1 MLTPFKNPGYAWLW
15 WSNTFSSS
23 GRWALV
29 LILSLQIL
37 QTTHSSFWVGL
48 GLFLT
53 QGPVILLA
61 PVSGVLADRF
71 DRRTLN
77 VAAAAF
83 AGLATGVLAL
93 TTWLGVLTL
102 PMELALSLAYGVAF
116 VFQLTLRSTLVPSIV
131 PPAQLVSAVSLFQV
145 GTQGAQFLGPALAT
159 PLLVRGGPAL
169 GWLFCTGLYLASAL
183 SSIPV
188 GSSRARTAIGN
199 PTGVLQESFR
209 YLYARPLVW
218 TAIWAVSVHCALTMA
233 YQGMLPMFV
242 TTDLRAPDSSY
253 GALLTS
259 IGLGAALGSLGL
271 ARLSA
276 PRFRPAL
283 FAISLIG
290 SGISLAAMAATS
302 SVTVAITS
310 GFFVGATQ
318 AVFMSMALALIQGSV
333 DDGFRGRATSVYQ
346 MITMAPMAIF
356 GWGMGGL
363 ADITEPRPLMIVS
376 GLGFVVVM
384 AIFLIASPWLRAL
397 FGVRAWVSGSQPVTV
412 PALT

>member
-1 MLTPFKNPGYAWLW
+1 MNPGYTWLW
-15 WSNTFSSS
+15 WSNAFSSS

-29 LILSLQIL
+29 LILSLQLL

-53 QGPVILLA
+53 QAPVILLA
-61 PVSGVLADRF
+61 PVSGILADRF

-77 VAAAAF
+77 VASAAV
-83 AGLATGVLAL
+83 AGLTTAVMAL

-102 PMELALSLAYGVAF
+102 PLELALALAYGVAF

-131 PPAQLVSAVSLFQV
+131 PPSQLVSAVSLFQV
-145 GTQGAQFLGPALAT
+145 GTQGAQFVGPALAT
-159 PLLVRGGPAL
+159 PLLVSGGPAL
-169 GWLFCTGLYLASAL
+169 GWLFCTALYAASAL
-183 SSIPV
+183 TSLPI
-188 GSSRARTAIGN
+188 GIQRARKTVGN
-199 PTGVLQESFR
+199 PSGFLQESFR

-218 TAIWAVSVHCALTMA
+218 TAIWAVSLHCALTMA

-242 TTDLRAPDSSY
+242 SMDLRAPDSSY

-276 PRFRPAL
+276 LRFRPAL
-283 FAISLIG
+283 FAISLVG
-290 SGISLAAMAATS
+290 SGLSLAVMAATA
-302 SVTVAITS
+302 SVTIAIAS

-333 DDGFRGRATSVYQ
+333 DDEFRGRATSLYQ
-346 MITMAPMAIF
+346 VITTAPMAIF

-363 ADITEPRPLMIVS
+363 ADITEPRPLMIV
-376 GLGFVVVM
+376 GGIGFVVVM
-384 AIFLIASPWLRAL
+384 AIFLFTSPWLRAL
-397 FGVRAWVSGSQPVTV
+397 FGVRAWVSGSQPATV

>member
-1 MLTPFKNPGYAWLW
+1 VLKPFKNPGYVWLW
-15 WSNTFSSS
+15 WSNAFSST
-23 GRWALV
+23 GRWALI
-29 LILSLQIL
+29 LILSSQLL

-77 VAAAAF
+77 VMSAAL
-83 AGLATGVLAL
+83 AGVTTGLMAL
-93 TTWLGVLTL
+93 MTWLGMLSL
-102 PMELALSLAYGVAF
+102 PVELALSLAYGVAF

-131 PPAQLVSAVSLFQV
+131 PPAQLVSAVSMFQV

-159 PLLVRGGPAL
+159 PLLVTGGPAL
-169 GWLFCTGLYLASAL
+169 AWLFCTGLYAASAL
-183 SSIPV
+183 TSIPV
-188 GSSRARTAIGN
+188 GPARARKSVGN
-199 PTGVLQESFR
+199 PTGVPHGSLR

-218 TAIWAVSVHCALTMA
+218 TAIWAVSLHCALTMA

-242 TTDLRAPDSSY
+242 SLDLRAPASSY

-259 IGLGAALGSLGL
+259 IGLGATIGSLGL

-276 PRFRPAL
+276 VRFRPAL
-283 FAISLIG
+283 FAMSLVG
-290 SGISLAAMAATS
+290 SGISLALMAGTS
-302 SVTVAITS
+302 SMTVAITS

-318 AVFMSMALALIQGSV
+318 AVFMSMVLALIQGSV
-333 DDGFRGRATSVYQ
+333 DDEFRGRATSVYQ
-346 MITMAPMAIF
+346 MITLAPMAIF

-363 ADITEPRPLMIVS
+363 ADITQPRPLMIVT
-376 GLGFVVVM
+376 GIGFVVAM
-384 AIFLIASPWLRAL
+384 AIFVLASPWLRAL
-397 FGVRAWVSGSQPVTV
+397 FGVRAWVSGSQPATV

>member
-1 MLTPFKNPGYAWLW
+1 MLTPFKSPPYVWLW

-37 QTTHSSFWVGL
+37 QTTHASFWVGL

-77 VAAAAF
+77 VLSAAL
-83 AGLATGVLAL
+83 AGVATGLLAL

-102 PMELALSLAYGVAF
+102 PMELALSLGYGVAF
-116 VFQLTLRSTLVPSIV
+116 VFQLTLRNTLVPSVV
-131 PPAQLVSAVSLFQV
+131 PPAQLVGAVSLFQV
-145 GTQGAQFLGPALAT
+145 GTQGAQFLGPALTTA
-159 PLLVRGGPAL
+159 LLVRGGPAL
-169 GWLFCTGLYLASAL
+169 GWLFCTGLYVASAL
-183 SSIPV
+183 TSIPV
-188 GSSRARTAIGN
+188 GPTRAHSAIGN
-199 PTGVLQESFR
+199 STGVLQESFR

-218 TAIWAVSVHCALTMA
+218 TAIWAVSLHCALTMA

-242 TTDLRAPDSSY
+242 TMDLRAPDSSY

-283 FAISLIG
+283 FAISLTG
-290 SGISLAAMAATS
+290 SGISLAVMAATS
-302 SVTVAITS
+302 SVTVAIAS

-333 DDGFRGRATSVYQ
+333 DDEFRGRATSLYQ

-363 ADITEPRPLMIVS
+363 ADITQPRPLMIVS
-376 GLGFVVVM
+376 GIGFVVVM
-384 AIFLIASPWLRAL
+384 AILLFASPWLRAL
-397 FGVRAWVSGSQPVTV
+397 FGVRAWISGSQPATV
-412 PALT
+412 AALT

>member
-15 WSNTFSSS
+15 WSNAFSST
-23 GRWALV
+23 GRWALI
-29 LILSLQIL
+29 LILSLQLL

-53 QGPVILLA
+53 QGPVVLLA
-61 PVSGVLADRF
+61 PLSGVLADRF

-77 VAAAAF
+77 VMSAAL
-83 AGLATGVLAL
+83 AGVTTGVLAL

-102 PMELALSLAYGVAF
+102 PLELALSLAYGVAF
-116 VFQLTLRSTLVPSIV
+116 VFQLTLRSTLVPSLV

-169 GWLFCTGLYLASAL
+169 AWLFCTGLYAASAL
-183 SSIPV
+183 TSIPV
-188 GSSRARTAIGN
+188 GPSRAGTAIGN
-199 PTGVLQESFR
+199 PTGVLQQSFR

-218 TAIWAVSVHCALTMA
+218 TAIWAVSLHCALTMA

-242 TTDLRAPDSSY
+242 STDLRAPDSSY

-271 ARLSA
+271 ARLSD

-283 FAISLIG
+283 FGISLTG
-290 SGISLAAMAATS
+290 SGISLALMAATS
-302 SVTVAITS
+302 SVAVAITS

-318 AVFMSMALALIQGSV
+318 AMFMSMALALIQGSV
-333 DDGFRGRATSVYQ
+333 DDQYRGRATSVYQ
-346 MITMAPMAIF
+346 MITMAPMALF

-363 ADITEPRPLMIVS
+363 ADVTEPRPLMIVS
-376 GLGFVVVM
+376 GLGFLVVM
-384 AIFLIASPWLRAL
+384 AIFLFASPWLRAL
-397 FGVRAWVSGSQPVTV
+397 FGVRAWVSGSQPATV

>member
-1 MLTPFKNPGYAWLW
+1 VLKPFTSPGYAWLW
-15 WSNTFSSS
+15 CSNAFSAS

-29 LILSLQIL
+29 LILSLQLL

-61 PVSGVLADRF
+61 PVSGILADRF

-77 VAAAAF
+77 VMSSAAAGVTT
-83 AGLATGVLAL
+83 GLLAL

-102 PMELALSLAYGVAF
+102 PLELALSLAYGVTF

-159 PLLVRGGPAL
+159 PALVSGGPVLA
-169 GWLFCTGLYLASAL
+169 WLFCTGLYAASAL
-183 SSIPV
+183 TSIPV
-188 GSSRARTAIGN
+188 RTTRTPSSIGN

-218 TAIWAVSVHCALTMA
+218 TAIWAVSLHCALTMA

-242 TTDLRAPDSSY
+242 NMDLRAPASSY

-259 IGLGAALGSLGL
+259 IGLGAAMGSLGL

-276 PRFRPAL
+276 VRFRPAL
-283 FAISLIG
+283 FGISLVG
-290 SGISLAAMAATS
+290 SGISLAVMAATS
-302 SVTVAITS
+302 SVTVSIAS

-333 DDGFRGRATSVYQ
+333 DDEFRGRATSFYQ

-376 GLGFVVVM
+376 GIGFVVVM
-384 AIFLIASPWLRAL
+384 VILLFTSSWLRAL
-397 FGVRAWVSGSQPVTV
+397 FGVRAWVSGSQPATV

>member
-15 WSNTFSSS
+15 WSNAFSSS
-23 GRWALV
+23 GRWALI
-29 LILSLQIL
+29 LILSLQLL

-61 PVSGVLADRF
+61 PLSGVLADRF

-77 VAAAAF
+77 VMSAAL
-83 AGLATGVLAL
+83 AGVTTGVLAL

-102 PMELALSLAYGVAF
+102 PLELALSLAYGVAF
-116 VFQLTLRSTLVPSIV
+116 VFQLTLRSTLVPSLV

-159 PLLVRGGPAL
+159 PLLVSGGPAL
-169 GWLFCTGLYLASAL
+169 AWLFCTALYAASAL
-183 SSIPV
+183 TSIPV
-188 GSSRARTAIGN
+188 GPSRAGTAIGN
-199 PTGVLQESFR
+199 PTGVLQQSFR

-218 TAIWAVSVHCALTMA
+218 TAIWAVSLHCALTMA

-242 TTDLRAPDSSY
+242 SMDLRAPDSSY

-271 ARLSA
+271 ARLSD
-276 PRFRPAL
+276 PRYRPVL
-283 FAISLIG
+283 FGISLVG
-290 SGISLAAMAATS
+290 SGISLALMAATS
-302 SVTVAITS
+302 SVAVAIAS

-318 AVFMSMALALIQGSV
+318 AMFMSMALALIQGSV
-333 DDGFRGRATSVYQ
+333 DDRYRGRATSVYQ
-346 MITMAPMAIF
+346 LITMAPMAIF

-363 ADITEPRPLMIVS
+363 ADVTEPRPLMIGS

-384 AIFLIASPWLRAL
+384 AIFLFASPWLRAL
-397 FGVRAWVSGSQPVTV
+397 FGVRAWVSGSQPATV

>member
-1 MLTPFKNPGYAWLW
+1 MLKPFRNPGYVWLW
-15 WSNTFSSS
+15 WSNAFSST
-23 GRWALV
+23 GRWALI
-29 LILSLQIL
+29 LILSSQLL

-61 PVSGVLADRF
+61 PISGALADRF

-77 VAAAAF
+77 VMSAAL
-83 AGLATGVLAL
+83 AGATTGLMAL
-93 TTWLGVLTL
+93 MTWLGMLSLTV
-102 PMELALSLAYGVAF
+102 ELALSLAYGVAF

-131 PPAQLVSAVSLFQV
+131 PPAQLVSAVSMFQV

-159 PLLVRGGPAL
+159 PLLVTGGPAL
-169 GWLFCTGLYLASAL
+169 AWLFCTGLYAASAL
-183 SSIPV
+183 TSIPV
-188 GSSRARTAIGN
+188 GPARARKSVGNATAVPHGS
-199 PTGVLQESFR
+199 LR

-218 TAIWAVSVHCALTMA
+218 TAIWAVSLHCALTMA

-242 TTDLRAPDSSY
+242 SMDLGAPASSY

-259 IGLGAALGSLGL
+259 IGLGATIGSLGL

-276 PRFRPAL
+276 VRFRPAL
-283 FAISLIG
+283 FATSLVG
-290 SGISLAAMAATS
+290 SGLSLALMAGTS
-302 SVTVAITS
+302 SMTVAIAS

-318 AVFMSMALALIQGSV
+318 AVFMSMVLALIQGSV
-333 DDGFRGRATSVYQ
+333 DDEFRGRATSVYQ
-346 MITMAPMAIF
+346 MITLAPMAIF

-363 ADITEPRPLMIVS
+363 ADITQPRPLMIVT
-376 GLGFVVVM
+376 GIGFVVAM
-384 AIFLIASPWLRAL
+384 AIFVLASPWLRAL
-397 FGVRAWVSGSQPVTV
+397 FGVRAWVSGSQPATV

>member
-1 MLTPFKNPGYAWLW
+1 VLTPFKNPSYSWLW

-29 LILSLQIL
+29 LILSLQLL

-61 PVSGVLADRF
+61 PVSGILADRF

-77 VAAAAF
+77 VMSAAF
-83 AGLATGVLAL
+83 AGVTTGLLAL

-102 PMELALSLAYGVAF
+102 PLELALSFAYGVAF

-145 GTQGAQFLGPALAT
+145 GTQGAQFIGPALAT
-159 PLLVRGGPAL
+159 PLLVSGGPAL
-169 GWLFCTGLYLASAL
+169 GWLFCTGLYAASAL

-188 GSSRARTAIGN
+188 GPARARSTVGN
-199 PTGVLQESFR
+199 AGGVLQESFR

-218 TAIWAVSVHCALTMA
+218 TAIWVVSVHCALTMA

-242 TTDLRAPDSSY
+242 TMDLRAPDSSY

-259 IGLGAALGSLGL
+259 IGLGATLGSLGL

-276 PRFRPAL
+276 PRYRPAL
-283 FAISLIG
+283 F
-290 SGISLAAMAATS
+290 GISLVGSGVSLALMAATS
-302 SVTVAITS
+302 SVTVAVAS

-333 DDGFRGRATSVYQ
+333 DDEFRGRATSFYQ
-346 MITMAPMAIF
+346 MITLAPMAIF

-376 GLGFVVVM
+376 GIGFIVVM
-384 AIFLIASPWLRAL
+384 AIFLFASSWLRAL
-397 FGVRAWVSGSQPVTV
+397 FGMRAWVSGAQPATV

>member
-1 MLTPFKNPGYAWLW
+1 MLKPFKNPGYVWLW
-15 WSNTFSSS
+15 WSNAFSST
-23 GRWALV
+23 GRWALI
-29 LILSLQIL
+29 LILSSQLL

-77 VAAAAF
+77 VMSAAL
-83 AGLATGVLAL
+83 AGVTTGLMAL
-93 TTWLGVLTL
+93 MTWLGMLSL
-102 PMELALSLAYGVAF
+102 PVELALSLAYGVAF

-131 PPAQLVSAVSLFQV
+131 PPAQLVSAVSMFQV

-159 PLLVRGGPAL
+159 PLLVTGGPAL
-169 GWLFCTGLYLASAL
+169 AWLFCTGLYAASAL
-183 SSIPV
+183 TSIPV
-188 GSSRARTAIGN
+188 GPARARKSVGN
-199 PTGVLQESFR
+199 PTGVPHGSLR

-218 TAIWAVSVHCALTMA
+218 TAIWAVSLHCALTMA

-242 TTDLRAPDSSY
+242 SMDLRAPASSY

-259 IGLGAALGSLGL
+259 IGLGATIGSLGL

-276 PRFRPAL
+276 VRFRPAL
-283 FAISLIG
+283 FAMSLVG
-290 SGISLAAMAATS
+290 SGISLALMAGTS
-302 SVTVAITS
+302 SMTVAITS

-318 AVFMSMALALIQGSV
+318 AVFMSMVLALIQ
-333 DDGFRGRATSVYQ
+333 DDEFRGRATSVYQ
-346 MITMAPMAIF
+346 MITLAPMAIF

-363 ADITEPRPLMIVS
+363 ADITQPRPLMIVT
-376 GLGFVVVM
+376 GIGFVVAM
-384 AIFLIASPWLRAL
+384 AIFVLASPWLRAL
-397 FGVRAWVSGSQPVTV
+397 FGVRAWVSGSQPATV

>member
-1 MLTPFKNPGYAWLW
+1 M
-15 WSNTFSSS
+15 
-23 GRWALV
+23 
-29 LILSLQIL
+29 
-37 QTTHSSFWVGL
+37 
-48 GLFLT
+48 
-53 QGPVILLA
+53 
-61 PVSGVLADRF
+61 
-71 DRRTLN
+71 
-77 VAAAAF
+77 AAAAF
-83 AGLATGVLAL
+83 AGAATGLLAL

-102 PMELALSLAYGVAF
+102 PVELALGLAYGVAF

-131 PPAQLVSAVSLFQV
+131 PPAQLVSAVSMFQV

-159 PLLVRGGPAL
+159 LLLVRGGPAL
-169 GWLFCTGLYLASAL
+169 AWLFCTVLYAASAL
-183 SSIPV
+183 ASIPI
-188 GSSRARTAIGN
+188 GSARPRTSIGTAR
-199 PTGVLQESFR
+199 GVLQDSFR

-242 TTDLRAPDSSY
+242 GTDLRAPDSSY

-259 IGLGAALGSLGL
+259 IGLGAALGSLAL

-283 FAISLIG
+283 FATSLVG
-290 SGISLAAMAATS
+290 SGISIAVMAATS
-302 SVTVAITS
+302 SVTVAIAS

-333 DDGFRGRATSVYQ
+333 GDEFRGRAISFYQ
-346 MITMAPMAIF
+346 MITLAPMAIV

-376 GLGFVVVM
+376 GIGFVVVM
-384 AIFLIASPWLRAL
+384 AVFLFASPWLRAL